1 MSFRE
6 NYAQIHTFDGWKIK
20 EACTE
25 EIKRRIERYT
35 QEVATGN
42 ERRETLLRAEQ
53 IYSLL

>member
-1 MSFRE
+1 VSFRE